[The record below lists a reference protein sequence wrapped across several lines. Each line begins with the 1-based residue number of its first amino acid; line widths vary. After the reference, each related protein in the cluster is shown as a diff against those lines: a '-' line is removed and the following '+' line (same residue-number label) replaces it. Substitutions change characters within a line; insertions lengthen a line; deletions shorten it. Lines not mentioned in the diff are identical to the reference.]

1 MRHSSLKSLG
11 RAALVAIPVALALAA
26 PAQAGRLVAT
36 GHDADHHCSGR
47 DARPGQCTF
56 FAKSL
61 NYVRAGAPDP
71 SKPVLVLDR
80 GALDVVT
87 TLDKAYGAG
96 AVPRVVI
103 DPRSEE
109 FVTAPINTG
118 LYSAVVIASSRPE
131 GDRDTIPQDLN
142 DRTTPTDSLAILAR
156 GRDLQAFYNQGG
168 GIYAGS
174 GNEYGDG
181 PDDPYYGF
189 LPLPV
194 NGGTVARDFAL
205 TQAGIDVLGYS
216 TDFTFSE
223 SDEINCCVA
232 HNTFDIP
239 PAGSALQ
246 VAEVDNTL
254 NEPEGR
260 GQRALTVF
268 ADTPNLADVGTVP
281 ELPAAATPPVNAGTV
296 GGGGAVPSSNACL
309 RRTRVSIK
317 LKRPVGVAFRRA
329 VVYVN
334 GKKVR
339 TLKGKKVT
347 RRFSVKLKGNRTRVR
362 IVVTTTGGKK
372 VTVKRTYRRCR

>member
-1 MRHSSLKSLG
+1 M
-11 RAALVAIPVALALAA
+11 AIPVALAVAA

-47 DARPGQCTF
+47 DAKPGHCTF

-87 TLDKAYGAG
+87 TMDKAYGPG

-131 GDRDTIPQDLN
+131 GDHDPIPQDLN
-142 DRTTPTDSLAILAR
+142 DRQTPTDSVAILAR
-156 GRDLQAFYNQGG
+156 AQDLQAFYNQGG
-168 GIYAGS
+168 GIYAGA

-189 LPLPV
+189 LPIEV
-194 NGGTVARDFAL
+194 NGGIVTRDFTL

-216 TDFTFSE
+216 SDNTFTE

-232 HNTFDIP
+232 HNTFDLP

-246 VAEVDNTL
+246 VAELDAA
-254 NEPEGR
+254 G
-260 GQRALTVF
+260 RALTVF
-268 ADTPNLADVGTVP
+268 ADTPNLANIGTVP
-281 ELPAAATPPVNAGTV
+281 TPPAPPVNSGTI
-296 GGGGAVPSSNACL
+296 GGGGAVPSANACL
-309 RRTRVSIK
+309 RRTKVSIK

-347 RRFSVKLKGNRTRVR
+347 RRFSVKLKGDRTRVR